1 MNKRIFM
8 QYKYF
13 LPDTKGAT
21 LEKETDCNSIIII
34 GANGSGKTH
43 LGVWIEKSDYSK
55 TFRISAQRS
64 LKFGKYINQK
74 SYEEST
80 NRLLYGDYDENN
92 NHDLKY
98 EWDGNKHNYFISM
111 QNDYETVLSA
121 VCALQNEQQ
130 SEYVK
135 DCKAK
140 ESNGLSHNNV
150 PQMVFDRLYNIWHS
164 IFPHRDICIS
174 DGKVICKMKKD
185 SETVDY
191 SGREMSDGE
200 RVALYL
206 ICQALC
212 VPGNKIIIIDEPEIH
227 LHPSITNKLWK
238 ALENERTDCLFVY
251 ITHDTQFASNHTNS
265 TKIWVK
271 SFDGNVWDYEFVENS
286 ELPEQLLLTI
296 MGNRKPVLFVEG
308 TNNSYD
314 VHLYQYLYP
323 DYYVVPCGSCST
335 VISNTKS
342 MNSNPQLHNLKC
354 YGLIDRDYRSE
365 FEIEKYKE
373 QNIFTINVAEV
384 ENLFLVQEI
393 VEIVAQHMGRDSSD
407 VFLQVKKYIIQDRF
421 KKQINQQVCKSIV
434 AEIKYRLSTADLNQ
448 KTDEGIIN
456 ELNQL
461 FSSINFDEIKEE
473 KKEIFQKA
481 LDDEDYLSV
490 LRLFNEKNISNSV
503 GRFFGIEN
511 SEYCKLV
518 ISLLSGEKADDIKK
532 SLLKYMPV
540 LKDN

>member
-1 MNKRIFM
+1 M
-8 QYKYF
+8 
-13 LPDTKGAT
+13 
-21 LEKETDCNSIIII
+21 E
-34 GANGSGKTH
+34 
-43 LGVWIEKSDYSK
+43 
-55 TFRISAQRS
+55 
-64 LKFGKYINQK
+64 
-74 SYEEST
+74 
-80 NRLLYGDYDENN
+80 
-92 NHDLKY
+92 
-98 EWDGNKHNYFISM
+98 
-111 QNDYETVLSA
+111 
-121 VCALQNEQQ
+121 
-130 SEYVK
+130 
-135 DCKAK
+135 
-140 ESNGLSHNNV
+140 
-150 PQMVFDRLYNIWHS
+150 
-164 IFPHRDICIS
+164 
-174 DGKVICKMKKD
+174 
-185 SETVDY
+185 
-191 SGREMSDGE
+191 
-200 RVALYL
+200 
-206 ICQALC
+206 
-212 VPGNKIIIIDEPEIH
+212 
-227 LHPSITNKLWK
+227 
-238 ALENERTDCLFVY
+238 
-251 ITHDTQFASNHTNS
+251 
-265 TKIWVK
+265 
-271 SFDGNVWDYEFVENS
+271 
-286 ELPEQLLLTI
+286 
-296 MGNRKPVLFVEG
+296 
-308 TNNSYD
+308 
-314 VHLYQYLYP
+314 
-323 DYYVVPCGSCST
+323 
-335 VISNTKS
+335 
-342 MNSNPQLHNLKC
+342 
-354 YGLIDRDYRSE
+354 LIDRDYRSE